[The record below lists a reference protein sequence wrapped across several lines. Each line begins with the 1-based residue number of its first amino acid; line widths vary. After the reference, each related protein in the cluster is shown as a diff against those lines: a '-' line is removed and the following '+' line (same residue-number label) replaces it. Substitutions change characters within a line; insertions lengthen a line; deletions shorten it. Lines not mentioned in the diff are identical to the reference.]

1 MKSLSLFL
9 MGFSALSAFSNT
21 FIPVTAHPALI
32 QRDLDFDIRIHSGDC
47 DGPEVGKLIPGTF
60 TPTTIERKSGDSAA
74 IDILSALGLPPY
86 STRKTDASQNSRT
99 FCLVSVKPF
108 PSECSLLT
116 LSDYY
121 TFHYG
126 RDIKESKPIEVLR
139 LKTAKVSCRTPI
151 APTSPHPN

>member
-9 MGFSALSAFSNT
+9 MGFSALSAFSST
-21 FIPVTAHPALI
+21 FIPVTAHRVLI
-32 QRDLDFDIRIHSGDC
+32 RQDLDFDIRIYFGDC
-47 DGPEVGKLIPGTF
+47 HGPEVGKLIPGAF
-60 TPTTIERKSGDSAA
+60 TPTTIERRVDESAA
-74 IDILSALGLPPY
+74 IDILSASGLPAY
-86 STRKTDASQNSRT
+86 FTGTGSQNHNT